1 MQTGKEWVAICN
13 SFLYNASKYSYL
25 YAYFRKRAQ
34 AKKIAR
40 LDRRTTIDITNE
52 ICWECCSE
60 RGEGSPTSAEIRSR
74 ADLLFNCLQRR
85 VGGV

>member
-1 MQTGKEWVAICN
+1 MLMSIAICMRI
-13 SFLYNASKYSYL
+13 
-25 YAYFRKRAQ
+25 FRKRAQ

-40 LDRRTTIDITNE
+40 LDRRTTMDITNE